1 MKTLLLLTGTL
12 LLLSCNTKQNE
23 SYMAISSEIE
33 SIVSDPEH
41 PGKALMEKNCY
52 ACHNATTAHE
62 DRIAPPM
69 IAVKKHYIGE
79 GTTKEEFTE
88 ALLNWTKEPT
98 EDKAKMY
105 GAVKR
110 FGVMPY
116 QSFPEETIRLISD
129 YIYDYDIEEPEWFAE
144 HHGQGQGQGKG
155 QGNGPGMGEGKGQG
169 MHNCSENCS
178 GNCGG
183 MKMRNGEGQ
192 GMGKGQGKGMNRGNG
207 KSRG

>member
-1 MKTLLLLTGTL
+1 MKTLLLLAGFL

-23 SYMAISSEIE
+23 SYMAISSEFE
-33 SIVSDPEH
+33 TAVSDPEH

-69 IAVKKHYIGE
+69 IAVKKHYISE
-79 GTTKEEFTE
+79 GTSKEEFTE

-98 EDKAKMY
+98 EDKARMY

-116 QSFPEETIRLISD
+116 QSFPEETIRQISE
-129 YIYDYDIEEPEWFAE
+129 YIYDYEIEEPEWFAE
-144 HHGQGQGQGKG
+144 HHGQGMG

-169 MHNCSENCS
+169 MHNCSENCL

-183 MKMRNGEGQ
+183 MKMRKGEGQ

>member
-1 MKTLLLLTGTL
+1 MKILILLSGLLLLF
-12 LLLSCNTKQNE
+12 SCNSKQTD
-23 SYMAISSEIE
+23 SYIASSTDVETTLT
-33 SIVSDPEH
+33 DPEH

-52 ACHNATTAHE
+52 ACHNASVSHE

-69 IAVKKHYIGE
+69 IAVKMHYLRE
-79 GTTKEEFTE
+79 GTSKEEFTT
-88 ALLNWTKEPT
+88 ALLEWTKEPS

-116 QSFPEETIRLISD
+116 QSFPEETIRQISD

-144 HHGQGQGQGKG
+144 HHGQGMG

-169 MHNCSENCS
+169 KHSCSENCS
-178 GNCGG
+178 GNCKG
-183 MKMRNGEGQ
+183 MHMQEGQNNRMRNGQGKGKGQ
-192 GMGKGQGKGMNRGNG
+192 GMGKSKG
-207 KSRG
+207 